1 MVGFYFFCTFCDL
14 GLEESN
20 YVSLIILCVSSDRK
34 YSRQVEEVDHD
45 G

>member
-1 MVGFYFFCTFCDL
+1 MFGGNIDARIHIF
-14 GLEESN
+14 N
-20 YVSLIILCVSSDRK
+20 LCVSSDRK